1 MNARRTSYPPG
12 FFTELVRLH
21 NWPPGFVSQIAM
33 PVWSDTDRREAAVR
47 GRETAIAGGHTGAI
61 AGISRKAD
69 AQIQSSKAQFNR
81 RENR

>member
-1 MNARRTSYPPG
+1 MTARRTSYPPG

-21 NWPPGFVSQIAM
+21 NWPPGFVSQISV

-47 GRETAIAGGHTGAI
+47 GRETAMAAGHTGAI

-69 AQIQSSKAQFNR
+69 EQIQASKAKFNR
-81 RENR
+81 RQGR